1 MRKKDEP
8 LDLED
13 LLANSQK
20 DCFELSDKDR
30 QWLNSTVG
38 LERLEPYQGN
48 DTVKEKL
55 SKNNFD
61 ES

>member
-1 MRKKDEP
+1 MSKKDEP

-13 LLANSQK
+13 LLANSPK

-38 LERLEPYQGN
+38 LERLEPYRETRPLKRN
-48 DTVKEKL
+48 
-55 SKNNFD
+55 
-61 ES
+61 